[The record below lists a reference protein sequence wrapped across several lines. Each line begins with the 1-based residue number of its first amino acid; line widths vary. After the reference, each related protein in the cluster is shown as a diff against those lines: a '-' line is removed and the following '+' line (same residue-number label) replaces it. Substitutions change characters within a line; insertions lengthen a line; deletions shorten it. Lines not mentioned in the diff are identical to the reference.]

1 VLDLEEL
8 AAHRGSVLGNLPG
21 RPQPTQKRFESLL
34 VEKIN
39 TFEKSKAVFI
49 EGESK
54 KIGQLQVP
62 DALMARMRA
71 SPCIVLGASLD
82 TRVALLLD
90 EYRHFLE
97 DEATLG
103 RQLDC
108 LVPLHG
114 REKIAAWKALAAAGA
129 WPAFVCALLTDHYDP
144 AYHRSSSRNF
154 AQLAQARALKIE
166 SPEERAFAPAAR
178 TLTEEKVPA

>member
-1 VLDLEEL
+1 
-8 AAHRGSVLGNLPG
+8 
-21 RPQPTQKRFESLL
+21 
-34 VEKIN
+34 
-39 TFEKSKAVFI
+39 
-49 EGESK
+49 
-54 KIGQLQVP
+54 
-62 DALMARMRA
+62 MRA
-71 SPCIVLGASLD
+71 SPCIRLEASLE
-82 TRVALLLD
+82 TRVTLLLD

-97 DEATLG
+97 DQDTLG

-114 REKIAAWKALAAAGA
+114 REKIGAWKALAAAGA
-129 WPAFVCALLTDHYDP
+129 WPEFVAALLTDHYDP

-166 SPEERAFAPAAR
+166 SPGERAFAQAAR